1 MTQIGYTMYDLRE
14 SYFTQIYRETGRR
27 TFVEAIYS
35 ISIQVKQWQSFLFK
49 QKTLPQPR
57 ERSLESRVLK
67 FCCVIETVLSCSKIA
82 LVMLYGCEL
91 GIKLDAGSVMRLI
104 TY

>member
-35 ISIQVKQWQSFLFK
+35 ISIQVKQWQSFLF
-49 QKTLPQPR
+49 

-82 LVMLYGCEL
+82 LVMLYDCEL
-91 GIKLDAGSVMRLI
+91 GIKLNAGSVMRL
-104 TY
+104 TAY